1 MYCLPVRRSVHLI
14 WTVMS
19 GGKVEDRG
27 VTMCILYLF
36 RSFVLVDT
44 AGGEGAGGRGVGA
57 GGHGGGNEDPVGAV
71 TGVRCFGS
79 FFFLN
84 FAILALC
91 FSTLRL

>member
-27 VTMCILYLF
+27 VTMCSLYLF
-36 RSFVLVDT
+36 WLSVLVDT
-44 AGGEGAGGRGVGA
+44 TGGGGAGGRGVGA
-57 GGHGGGNEDPVGAV
+57 GGRGVGEGDPVGAV